1 MINLDKDMDPIQYEK
16 LLIAETE
23 EQIRDFLFTTILAIL
38 LVLLI
43 FSMALC
49 LFTL

>member
-1 MINLDKDMDPIQYEK
+1 MINFDKDMDPIQYEK

-23 EQIRDFLFTTILAIL
+23 EKIRDFLFTTILAIL
-38 LVLLI
+38 LILLI